1 MKRLTR
7 SRSRD
12 VRSVA
17 DRVQVNSAC
26 FGNFGCAPSLKQSSR
41 TPEKTRNHVGAQN
54 WQRAASADALWTI
67 SE

>member
-17 DRVQVNSAC
+17 DRVQINSAC
-26 FGNFGCAPSLKQSSR
+26 FGNFGCLKQSSR